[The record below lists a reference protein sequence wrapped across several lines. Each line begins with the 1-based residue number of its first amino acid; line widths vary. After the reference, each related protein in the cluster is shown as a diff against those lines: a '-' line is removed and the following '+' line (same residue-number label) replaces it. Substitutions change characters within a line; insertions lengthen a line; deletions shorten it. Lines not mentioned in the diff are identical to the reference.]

1 MSERDGF
8 SPREKKAMLLSPET
22 MTRLRFTGMCIVIV
36 ELIVI
41 IINFF
46 CNEIIFLCS
55 AVLCGVSEGLICSIS
70 SWNPSIPQP
79 TPYSRS
85 TI

>member
-22 MTRLRFTGMCIVIV
+22 MTRLRFTGMCIVIA

-41 IINFF
+41 IIKFF
-46 CNEIIFLCS
+46 CNDIIFLCGS
-55 AVLCGVSEGLICSIS
+55 LWS
-70 SWNPSIPQP
+70 
-79 TPYSRS
+79 
-85 TI
+85 